1 MMPFEVKVT
10 TRFDRE
16 LRQLSARHPDL
27 PKLCA
32 AILPILQND
41 PYNRTRSHAVK
52 KLAGVGAGD
61 GQYRIRSGR
70 FRFRHDISDRVVYL
84 KACALRREDTYRW
97 RSPTP
102 HPKPPESSPG

>member
-27 PKLCA
+27 PKLYA

-70 FRFRHDISDRVVYL
+70 FRFRYDISGRAVCL
-84 KACALRREDTYRW
+84 KACALRREDTYR
-97 RSPTP
+97 
-102 HPKPPESSPG
+102 